1 MSVFSSASG
10 PRPNETSTT
19 LGGMPRPPGAW
30 LFGKIPA
37 HGDFVSRGLAP
48 AVHEALDL
56 WLSAELA
63 RARARFADFDH
74 RYQTAAP
81 WFFIDRDPSGAWSGG
96 ALCPSVDKVGRRF
109 PILVAAPAA
118 DGSTAEAVALAALEL
133 VFGALGEG
141 WEATQLCDK
150 LAAIETSQAAATI
163 PTQSLWAIEAEDGT
177 RIEMPGRFPEGL
189 IERMLE
195 LAGGADA

>member
-1 MSVFSSASG
+1 MRFFSSASG
-10 PRPNETSTT
+10 PQPDGTPASLQETARPA
-19 LGGMPRPPGAW
+19 GAW
-30 LFGKIPA
+30 LFGKIHA

-48 AVHEALDL
+48 EMHEAFDL

-63 RARARFADFDH
+63 RARARFADFDT

-81 WFFIDRDPSGAWSGG
+81 WFFVDCDPAGAWSGG

-118 DGSTAEAVALAALEL
+118 DAGSAQAVARETLEL
-133 VFGALGEG
+133 VFAALGEG
-141 WEATQLCDK
+141 WEASQLSDR
-150 LAAIETSQAAATI
+150 LSAIAPAASGGGAAT
-163 PTQSLWAIEAEDGT
+163 QSVWAIEAEDGT
-177 RIEMPGRFPEGL
+177 RIEMPGRYPEGL

-195 LAGGADA
+195 LAA